1 MIPVQNYFHQIDLYK
16 TNIFLIFLTFFSFT
30 GYGRLKNPD
39 YRIFIAL
46 LEETRLN
53 NSEENKVCYIKYMID
68 LQRNQWQIY
77 SNFIR
82 VSLFNNLMEFCR
94 EDLGSM
100 TSVFML
106 GLLITIGMKLKLSMY
121 YF

>member
-1 MIPVQNYFHQIDLYK
+1 MISVQNYFHQIDLYK

>member
-16 TNIFLIFLTFFSFT
+16 TNIFLLLLTFFFFT

-68 LQRNQWQIY
+68 LQMNQWQIY
-77 SNFIR
+77 SNLIR

-106 GLLITIGMKLKLSMY
+106 GLLITIGTKLKLSMY

>member
-16 TNIFLIFLTFFSFT
+16 TNIFLLLLTFFFFT

-77 SNFIR
+77 SK
-82 VSLFNNLMEFCR
+82 
-94 EDLGSM
+94 
-100 TSVFML
+100 
-106 GLLITIGMKLKLSMY
+106 LIII
-121 YF
+121 